1 MLLEL
6 QNLTHIYMQ
15 GAPSETIVLKD
26 VNLSIKMGE
35 YVGIIGKTGSG
46 KSTLIQHFN
55 GILKP
60 SSGKIFV
67 EGKDILSKDVNLLD
81 IRKKI
86 GIVFQYPEHQLFEE
100 TVKAEVSFGPK
111 NVGYTGEEL
120 EKTVREAI
128 EFVGL
133 DYDEIAERSPFELSG
148 GQKRRVAIAS
158 ILAMKP
164 NVLILD
170 EPTAGMDPKGREDLL
185 EKIDV
190 LHNEH
195 GYTIILVS
203 HNMNEV
209 AKYAKRLVV
218 IDDGQVIMDDVP
230 HVIFKEIE
238 KLKSIGLGVPQVT
251 ELISEYN
258 KACYG
263 VSKCVITVDEA
274 LEEILSSLGLSEVNK
289 NEF

>member
-274 LEEILSSLGLSEVNK
+274 LEEILSSLGLPEVNK

>member
-26 VNLSIKMGE
+26 VNLSIGKGE

-67 EGKDILSKDVNLLD
+67 EGKDILAKDVKLLD

-209 AKYAKRLVV
+209 AKHAKRLVV

-258 KACYG
+258 KACQG
-263 VSKCVITVDEA
+263 ASKCVITVEEA
-274 LEEILSSLGLSEVNK
+274 LEEILSSLGLSEVSK